1 MAPRSS
7 NEKAAAK
14 FAAAHCV
21 CRIHYG
27 IPGACCGCFL
37 LGYFPMERRF
47 PGLFLQGGSSMT
59 PCDYSALRE
68 AAVRLLRLGL
78 RLQTV
83 IPLALP
89 AESYP
94 ATKQNRKTGQRE
106 VQHDKNGKPLPAYVG
121 KNPSFWK
128 ANGTPTLKSH
138 KKAVDESELLARIE
152 VAERLEK
159 PIGLALILDED
170 LVSIDFDAKHY
181 CSVQALEEDW
191 MNLVDRYQ
199 LLAGTRMERTPSGG
213 VHIYVRVTDRMA
225 SWKRPGGGL
234 HCNFTT
240 EQGGPHRGEVLAGTR
255 VSVCAPTRNGKGP
268 YELINPEAAY
278 CFVEVPDLASI
289 GIYPEVKAASE
300 PTVPPPSRP
309 ASERQTP
316 TGMNT
321 IPQLADLIG
330 SKAQDVL
337 AGGRPYGGNS
347 SAADDRSL
355 QLTGFVKELWSWHN
369 LLLQQGL
376 RFEGDPDELL
386 ARAIAA
392 LDIGDKAERVLA
404 SIDRAG
410 CGHSH
415 PDRAQRH
422 YAWLAGDRSRH
433 RDGRGE
439 SRGTTSRAA
448 GDPPPDPT
456 KPSPLSREACRDR
469 VREAVAAHQ
478 SPTELELLLGELVDE
493 AELHPQELRQLLAA
507 VRLEAEQRDVLL
519 QEASALEQNLARH
532 QARAPIT
539 LDRLFPPTL
548 AEALRRITEHLPYCD
563 HVVATAYLAGVSG
576 LVKLGT
582 TICGNPYTDFV
593 TPANLYVATVGRS
606 GQKKTPLEK
615 LLVRRPA
622 QELKREMAAAN
633 SRAMESWREQCKD
646 CKNKDERPPKPVAIY
661 LQVQDYTGEAFVQQL
676 QELDKRGLSVLVLR
690 DELSGLFG
698 AMNAYRSGRGS
709 DEQQL
714 LELFD
719 GQAYTSLRVSA
730 GDRSYD
736 RCQVSIYGAI
746 QPGVLRELI
755 KGGDP
760 SGKWARFLF
769 SPLPEN
775 TVPLPT
781 AISAE
786 GVAAVNRANED
797 LQIYARRI
805 YTMSAQRYQLDPEAI
820 EAFSAYEHD
829 KQIQAQQARL
839 DAQGALYGKS
849 AGKVLRVAVL
859 LHLLQ
864 LAVLNE
870 PGEGEVPV
878 ATLQRAIE
886 LVDAMDDWA
895 LGFHEQAAA
904 GEEEGG
910 VSSLM
915 RRIHTLAR
923 KVRSAVTWGQLR
935 QQMNAKEKKG
945 IDAGLAE
952 QAMQALAE
960 LGVGEVSEGPRGGLL
975 YRATV
980 DLPA

>member
-1 MAPRSS
+1 M
-7 NEKAAAK
+7 N
-14 FAAAHCV
+14 
-21 CRIHYG
+21 
-27 IPGACCGCFL
+27 
-37 LGYFPMERRF
+37 
-47 PGLFLQGGSSMT
+47 
-59 PCDYSALRE
+59 PCAYSALKE
-68 AAVRLLRLGL
+68 AAVRLMRLRLSM
-78 RLQTV
+78 QTV
-83 IPLALP
+83 IPVALP

-94 ATKQNRKTGQRE
+94 ATRKNRTTGRRDIQR
-106 VQHDKNGKPLPAYVG
+106 DKNGKHLPAYVG

-128 ANGTPTLKSH
+128 ADGTPTQTSH
-138 KKAVDESELLARIE
+138 RKAVDEAELLARID
-152 VAERLEK
+152 VAERLGK
-159 PIGLALILDED
+159 PIGLAVIPSTD
-170 LVSIDFDAKHY
+170 VVVIDFDRKNYPSQEA
-181 CSVQALEEDW
+181 C
-191 MNLVDRYQ
+191 DREWLG
-199 LLAGTRMERTPSGG
+199 LLDLYPELTQTRIERTPGGG
-213 VHIYVRVTDRMA
+213 VHIYVRPADGMA
-225 SWKRPGGGL
+225 SWRSAAGKLHCQFTPVPGGA
-234 HCNFTT
+234 
-240 EQGGPHRGEVLAGTR
+240 HRGEVLAGTR
-255 VSVCAPTRNGKGP
+255 VCVCAPTRNGAGA
-268 YELINPEAAY
+268 YELVNPDHAY
-278 CFVEVPDLASI
+278 SVVEVPDLASI
-289 GIYPEVKAASE
+289 GIYPKVNATHE
-300 PTVPPPSRP
+300 PTVPPPRP
-309 ASERQTP
+309 ASERRAP
-316 TGMNT
+316 NGLNT

-337 AGGRPYGGNS
+337 AGRRPYGGDS

-369 LLLQQGL
+369 LLLEQGL
-376 RFEGDPDELL
+376 RFEGDPDQLL
-386 ARAIAA
+386 SQAIAA
-392 LDIGDKAERVLA
+392 LDISDKAERVLE
-404 SIDRAG
+404 SIIRAD
-410 CGHSH
+410 CRHRD
-415 PDRAQRH
+415 PDRAERH
-422 YAWLAGDRSRH
+422 YAWLAGDHSR
-433 RDGRGE
+433 RWGDRGDGQ
-439 SRGTTSRAA
+439 GTSSGVC
-448 GDPPPDPT
+448 GDPASDPSKPP
-456 KPSPLSREACRDR
+456 PLSREECRDR
-469 VREAVAAHQ
+469 LRDAVAAHR
-478 SPTELELLLGELVDE
+478 SPTEVELLLGELVDE
-493 AELHPQELRQLLAA
+493 SKLHPQELRQLLAA
-507 VRLEAEQRDVLL
+507 VRIEAEQRDVLQ
-519 QEASALEQNLARH
+519 QEASALEEDLARH

-539 LDRLFPPTL
+539 LDRLFPAPL
-548 AEALRRITEHLPYCD
+548 AEAIRRITEHLPYCD

-622 QELKREMAAAN
+622 QELRREMAAAN
-633 SRAMESWREQCKD
+633 SRAMEAWREQCKG

-661 LQVQDYTGEAFVQQL
+661 LQIQDYTGEAFVQQL

-690 DELSGLFG
+690 DELAGLFG

-781 AISAE
+781 AVSAE

-797 LQIYARRI
+797 LQVYARRI
-805 YTMSAQRYQLDPEAI
+805 YTMPAQRYQLDLEAI

-849 AGKVLRVAVL
+849 AGKVLRVALL

-923 KVRSAVTWGQLR
+923 KAKGAVSWTQLR
-935 QQMNAKEKKG
+935 QQMSGREKKG
-945 IDAGLAE
+945 TNAALAD

-960 LGVGEVSEGPRGGLL
+960 LGVGEVCEGPRGGLL
-975 YRATV
+975 YRATA
-980 DLPA
+980 DLPI

>member
-1 MAPRSS
+1 
-7 NEKAAAK
+7 
-14 FAAAHCV
+14 
-21 CRIHYG
+21 
-27 IPGACCGCFL
+27 
-37 LGYFPMERRF
+37 
-47 PGLFLQGGSSMT
+47 MT
-59 PCDYSALRE
+59 PCDYGALRE
-68 AAVRLLRLGL
+68 EARRLMALGL
-78 RLQTV
+78 NLQTV
-83 IPLALP
+83 IPITLP
-89 AESYP
+89 ASEYP
-94 ATKQNRKTGQRE
+94 ATKRNPRTGEREIQRNRDGSPR
-106 VQHDKNGKPLPAYVG
+106 PAYGG
-121 KNPSFWK
+121 KNPSFWL
-128 ANGTPTLKSH
+128 ANGQPRLASH
-138 KKAVDESELLARIE
+138 REPLSAQDLLTRIE
-152 VAERLEK
+152 WAERRDQ
-159 PIGLALILDED
+159 PIGLAVIPSTD
-170 LVSIDFDAKHY
+170 VVVIDFDRKNY
-181 CSVQALEEDW
+181 PSQEALDDEW
-191 MNLVDRYQ
+191 FG
-199 LLAGTRMERTPSGG
+199 LLDLHPELTNTRIERTPGGG
-213 VHIYVRVTDRMA
+213 VHIYVRPADGMA
-225 SWKRPGGGL
+225 SWRTGAGKL

-240 EQGGPHRGEVLAGTR
+240 VPGGEHRGEVLAGTR
-255 VSVCAPTRNGKGP
+255 VCVCAPTRSGSGG
-268 YELINPEAAY
+268 YELINQDAAHH
-278 CFVEVPDLASI
+278 FLEVPDLASI
-289 GIYPEVKAASE
+289 GIFPEVRAASE
-300 PTVPPPSRP
+300 MINRPPAMTSTEQQAPTDVD
-309 ASERQTP
+309 
-316 TGMNT
+316 T
-321 IPQLADLIG
+321 IPRLGELIG
-330 SKAQDVL
+330 SKAQDLL
-337 AGGRPYGGNS
+337 AGRRPYGKD
-347 SAADDRSL
+347 AAAAADRSL

-369 LLLQQGL
+369 FLQERRL
-376 RFEGDPDELL
+376 RFEGNPDQLL
-386 ARAIAA
+386 EQAIAA
-392 LDIGDKAERVLA
+392 LDIGDKSERVLA
-404 SIDRAG
+404 SIARAD
-410 CGHSH
+410 CRHSD

-422 YAWLAGDRSRH
+422 YDWLVGDRTQRW
-433 RDGRGE
+433 RGRGD
-439 SRGTTSRAA
+439 SPGSSSGVSGDAA
-448 GDPPPDPT
+448 SEPT
-456 KPSPLSREACRDR
+456 KPAPLSREECRDR
-469 VREAVAAHQ
+469 LRAAVAAHQ
-478 SPTELELLLGELVDE
+478 SPTELELLIGDLVD
-493 AELHPQELRQLLAA
+493 ASELHPQELRQLLAA
-507 VRLEAEQRDVLL
+507 VRQEEEQRDVLL
-519 QEASALEQNLARH
+519 QEASALEVDLARY
-532 QARAPIT
+532 QARVPIT
-539 LDRLFPPTL
+539 LDRLFPSAL

-633 SRAMESWREQCKD
+633 TRAMEAWREQCKG
-646 CKNKDERPPKPVAIY
+646 CKTKDERPPKPVAIY

-676 QELDKRGLSVLVLR
+676 QALDKRGLSVLVLR

-786 GVAAVNRANED
+786 GLAAVNQANQD
-797 LQIYARRI
+797 LQVYARRI
-805 YTMSAQRYQLDPEAI
+805 YTMPAKRYLLDLEAI
-820 EAFSAYEHD
+820 EAFGAYEHN

-859 LHLLQ
+859 LHLLE

-904 GEEEGG
+904 GDEQGG

-923 KVRSAVTWGQLR
+923 KARSAVTWGQLR

-975 YRATV
+975 YRATG

>member
-1 MAPRSS
+1 MNPC
-7 NEKAAAK
+7 K
-14 FAAAHCV
+14 
-21 CRIHYG
+21 YG
-27 IPGACCGCFL
+27 
-37 LGYFPMERRF
+37 
-47 PGLFLQGGSSMT
+47 
-59 PCDYSALRE
+59 ALRE
-68 AAVRLLRLGL
+68 AVVCLLRLGL
-78 RLQTV
+78 SLQTV
-83 IPLALP
+83 IPVALP
-89 AESYP
+89 AETYP
-94 ATKQNRKTGQRE
+94 ATRQNGKTGQRE
-106 VQHDKNGKPLPAYVG
+106 VQRDKNGNPLPAYVG
-121 KNPSFWK
+121 KNPSFWRVD
-128 ANGTPTLKSH
+128 GTPTQTSH
-138 KKAVDESELLARIE
+138 RNVVDEAELLVRIDN
-152 VAERLEK
+152 AERLRK
-159 PIGLALILDED
+159 PIGLAVVLSAD
-170 LVSIDFDAKHY
+170 VVVIDFDRKNYPSQEA
-181 CSVQALEEDW
+181 CEDAW
-191 MNLVDRYQ
+191 MG
-199 LLAGTRMERTPSGG
+199 LLDLYPELTETRIERTPGGG
-213 VHIYVRVTDRMA
+213 VHIYVRPADGMD
-225 SWKRPGGGL
+225 SWRTTAGSL

-240 EQGGPHRGEVLAGTR
+240 VVGGEHCGEVLAGTR
-255 VSVCAPTRNGKGP
+255 VCVCAPTRTGAGQ
-268 YELINPEAAY
+268 YELVNPDYAY
-278 CFVEVPDLASI
+278 NFVEVQNLASI
-289 GIYPEVKAASE
+289 GIHPKVRASTTAE
-300 PTVPPPSRP
+300 PQQRVEMTSKVGTQP
-309 ASERQTP
+309 ANPAEAPR
-316 TGMNT
+316 
-321 IPQLADLIG
+321 LVDLIG
-330 SKAQDVL
+330 SKAQEVL
-337 AGGRPYGGNS
+337 KGGCPYGGDA
-347 SAADDRSL
+347 SAAADRSL
-355 QLTGFVKELWSWHN
+355 QLTGFAKELWSWHN
-369 LLLQQGL
+369 ILLEQGL
-376 RFEGDPDELL
+376 GFEGDPDQLL
-386 ARAIAA
+386 VQAIAA
-392 LDIGDKAERVLA
+392 LDIDDKAERVLA
-404 SIDRAG
+404 SIIRAD
-410 CGHSH
+410 CRHRD

-422 YAWLAGDRSRH
+422 YAWLAGDRTRH
-433 RDGRGE
+433 GRRPAE
-439 SRGTTSRAA
+439 SHGTTSGASSNA
-448 GDPPPDPT
+448 PSDPSKAP
-456 KPSPLSREACRDR
+456 PLSREECRDR
-469 VREAVAAHQ
+469 FRDAVAAHR
-478 SPTELELLLGELVDE
+478 SPTELELLLGGLVDE
-493 AELHPQELRQLLAA
+493 SELHPQELRQLLAA
-507 VRLEAEQRDVLL
+507 VRIEEEQRDVLL
-519 QEASALEQNLARH
+519 QEASALEEDLARH

-539 LDRLFPPTL
+539 LDRLFPPPL
-548 AEALRRITEHLPYCD
+548 AEAIRRITEHLPYCD
-563 HVVATAYLAGVSG
+563 HVVATAYLAGFSG

-622 QELKREMAAAN
+622 QELEREMAAAN
-633 SRAMESWREQCKD
+633 TRALEAWREQCKG
-646 CKNKDERPPKPVAIY
+646 CKTKDERPPKPVAIY
-661 LQVQDYTGEAFVQQL
+661 LQPQEYTGEAFVQQL

-719 GQAYTSLRVSA
+719 GQAYTSLRVTA

-781 AISAE
+781 AITAE
-786 GVAAVNRANED
+786 GVAAVNRANQD
-797 LQIYARRI
+797 LQVYARRI
-805 YTMSAQRYQLDPEAI
+805 YTMPAQRYQLDLEAI
-820 EAFSAYEHD
+820 EAFSAYEHN

-923 KVRSAVTWGQLR
+923 KAKGAVSWTQLR
-935 QQMNAKEKKG
+935 QQMSGREKKG
-945 IDAGLAE
+945 TNAALAD
-952 QAMQALAE
+952 QAMRALAE
-960 LGVGEVSEGPRGGLL
+960 LGVGEVCEGPRGGLL
-975 YRATV
+975 YRATA
-980 DLPA
+980 DLPM

>member
-1 MAPRSS
+1 MSS
-7 NEKAAAK
+7 
-14 FAAAHCV
+14 
-21 CRIHYG
+21 
-27 IPGACCGCFL
+27 
-37 LGYFPMERRF
+37 
-47 PGLFLQGGSSMT
+47 
-59 PCDYSALRE
+59 CDYGALRE
-68 AAVRLLRLGL
+68 AVGHLSRLRLS
-78 RLQTV
+78 LQTV
-83 IPLALP
+83 IPVALP

-94 ATKQNRKTGQRE
+94 VTRLNRQTGQRE
-106 VQHDKNGKPLPAYVG
+106 VQRDKNGQPLPAFVG
-121 KNPSFWK
+121 KNPSFWLADGEPRLTSQSK
-128 ANGTPTLKSH
+128 PADEPEVLKR
-138 KKAVDESELLARIE
+138 LE
-152 VAERLEK
+152 VAERLGR
-159 PIGLALILDED
+159 PIGLAIIPSTD
-170 LVSIDFDAKHY
+170 VVVIDFDRKNY
-181 CSVQALEEDW
+181 PSQEALDQDW
-191 MNLVDRYQ
+191 MR
-199 LLAGTRMERTPSGG
+199 LLDLSPELTQTRIERTPGGG
-213 VHIYVRVTDRMA
+213 VHIYVRPADGMA
-225 SWKRPGGGL
+225 SWRNAAGKQ

-240 EQGGPHRGEVLAGTR
+240 IPGGEHRGEVLAGTR
-255 VSVCAPTRNGKGP
+255 VCVCAPTRNGKGP

-278 CFVEVPDLASI
+278 CFMEVPDLASI
-289 GIYPEVKAASE
+289 GIYPEVKAA
-300 PTVPPPSRP
+300 PDPAAPPPSLSSTP
-309 ASERQTP
+309 ASERRAP
-316 TGMNT
+316 TDEST

-330 SKAQDVL
+330 HKAQEVL
-337 AGGRPYGGNS
+337 RGGRPYGRDA
-347 SAADDRSL
+347 SAAADRSL

-369 LLLQQGL
+369 LLLEQGW
-376 RFEGDPDELL
+376 RFEGDPDQLL
-386 ARAIAA
+386 AQAISS

-404 SIDRAG
+404 SIIRAD
-410 CGHSH
+410 CRHRD

-422 YAWLAGDRSRH
+422 YDWLAGDRSR
-433 RDGRGE
+433 RWGGRGGGQ
-439 SRGTTSRAA
+439 STCSGACVDAA
-448 GDPPPDPT
+448 SDPSQPPP
-456 KPSPLSREACRDR
+456 LNREECRDR
-469 VREAVAAHQ
+469 FRDAVAAHR

-493 AELHPQELRQLLAA
+493 SKLHPQELRQLLAA
-507 VRLEAEQRDVLL
+507 VRIEAEQRDVLL
-519 QEASALEQNLARH
+519 QEASALEEDLARH

-539 LDRLFPPTL
+539 LDRLFPPPL
-548 AEALRRITEHLPYCD
+548 AEAIRRITEHLPYCD

-622 QELKREMAAAN
+622 HELKQEMAAAN
-633 SRAMESWREQCKD
+633 TRAMEAWREQCKG
-646 CKNKDERPPKPVAIY
+646 CKTKDERPPKPVAIY
-661 LQVQDYTGEAFVQQL
+661 LQIQDYTGEAFVQQL

-781 AISAE
+781 AVSAE
-786 GVAAVNRANED
+786 GVAAVSRANQD
-797 LQIYARRI
+797 LQSYARRI
-805 YTMSAQRYQLDPEAI
+805 YTMPAQRYQLDLEAI
-820 EAFSAYEHD
+820 DAFSAYEHE

-859 LHLLQ
+859 LHLLE

-870 PGEGEVPV
+870 PGEVEVPV

-904 GEEEGG
+904 DEEEGG

-923 KVRSAVTWGQLR
+923 KARSAVTWGQLR

-945 IDAGLAE
+945 TNAGLAE

-960 LGVGEVSEGPRGGLL
+960 LGVGEVSQGPRGGLQ
-975 YRATV
+975 YRATG

>member
-1 MAPRSS
+1 M
-7 NEKAAAK
+7 N
-14 FAAAHCV
+14 
-21 CRIHYG
+21 
-27 IPGACCGCFL
+27 
-37 LGYFPMERRF
+37 
-47 PGLFLQGGSSMT
+47 

-68 AAVRLLRLGL
+68 ATGHLSRLGL
-78 RLQTV
+78 SLQTV
-83 IPLALP
+83 IPVALP

-94 ATKQNRKTGQRE
+94 VTRQNRATGQRE
-106 VQHDKNGKPLPAYVG
+106 VQRDKNGQPLPAFVG
-121 KNPSFWK
+121 KNPSFWL
-128 ANGTPTLKSH
+128 ADGQPRLTSQSQP
-138 KKAVDESELLARIE
+138 ADESEVLKRLE
-152 VAERLEK
+152 VAERLGR
-159 PIGLALILDED
+159 PIGLAIIPSKD
-170 LVSIDFDAKHY
+170 VVVIDFDRKNY
-181 CSVQALEEDW
+181 PSQEALDQDW
-191 MNLVDRYQ
+191 MRLLDRCPE
-199 LLAGTRMERTPSGG
+199 LTHTRMERTPSGG
-213 VHIYVRVTDRMA
+213 VHIYVRVTDRMV
-225 SWKRPGGGL
+225 SWQRPGGGL

-278 CFVEVPDLASI
+278 RFVEVPDLASI
-289 GIYPEVKAASE
+289 GIFPEVKTAPEAIA
-300 PTVPPPSRP
+300 PPPSRA
-309 ASERQTP
+309 ASERQAP
-316 TGMNT
+316 SGVNT
-321 IPQLADLIG
+321 NPRLVDLIG

-337 AGGRPYGGNS
+337 RGGRPYGGDA
-347 SAADDRSL
+347 SAAADRSL

-369 LLLQQGL
+369 LLLEQGWK
-376 RFEGDPDELL
+376 FEGDPDQLL
-386 ARAIAA
+386 AQAIAA
-392 LDIGDKAERVLA
+392 LDIGEKAERVLA
-404 SIDRAG
+404 SIIRAD
-410 CGHSH
+410 CRHRD

-422 YAWLAGDRSRH
+422 YAWLAGDRSR
-433 RDGRGE
+433 RWGGRGE
-439 SRGTTSRAA
+439 GQGTSSGAC
-448 GDPPPDPT
+448 GDASSDPSKPP
-456 KPSPLSREACRDR
+456 PLSREECRDR
-469 VREAVAAHQ
+469 LRDAVAAHR
-478 SPTELELLLGELVDE
+478 SPTELELLLGELVDA

-507 VRLEAEQRDVLL
+507 VRLEEEQRDVLL
-519 QEASALEQNLARH
+519 QEASALEEDLARH
-532 QARAPIT
+532 LARAPIT
-539 LDRLFPPTL
+539 LDRLFPSPL

-563 HVVATAYLAGVSG
+563 HVVATAYLAGISG

-633 SRAMESWREQCKD
+633 TRAMEAWREQCKG
-646 CKNKDERPPKPVAIY
+646 CKTKDERPPKPVAIY
-661 LQVQDYTGEAFVQQL
+661 LQIQDYTGEAFVQQL

-786 GVAAVNRANED
+786 GVAAVSRANQD
-797 LQIYARRI
+797 LQVYARRI
-805 YTMSAQRYQLDPEAI
+805 YTMPAQRYQLDLVAI

-829 KQIQAQQARL
+829 KQIHAQQARL

-849 AGKVLRVAVL
+849 AGKVLRVAAL
-859 LHLLQ
+859 LHLLE

-870 PGEGEVPV
+870 QGEVEVPV
-878 ATLQRAIE
+878 TTLQRAIE

-904 GEEEGG
+904 GDEEGG

-923 KVRSAVTWGQLR
+923 KARSAVTWGQLR
-935 QQMNAKEKKG
+935 QQMNSKEKKG
-945 IDAGLAE
+945 TNAGLAE

-975 YRATV
+975 YRATG

>member
-1 MAPRSS
+1 MADSS
-7 NEKAAAK
+7 
-14 FAAAHCV
+14 C
-21 CRIHYG
+21 YD
-27 IPGACCGCFL
+27 L
-37 LGYFPMERRF
+37 
-47 PGLFLQGGSSMT
+47 
-59 PCDYSALRE
+59 LRE
-68 AAVRLLRLGL
+68 EVHQLSAQGVQ
-78 RLQTV
+78 LQTIISV
-83 IPLALP
+83 ELP
-89 AESYP
+89 AQVFP
-94 ATKQNRKTGQRE
+94 RRRKNTATSNWE
-106 VQHDKNGKPLPAYVG
+106 PVLKNGALQPAITG
-121 KNPSFWK
+121 KNPSFWCPD
-128 ANGTPTLKSH
+128 GEPRLISH
-138 KKAVDESELLARIE
+138 ACPVQPEELLERITT
-152 VAERLEK
+152 AERLGKE
-159 PIGLALILDED
+159 IGLAVIPGGELT
-170 LVSIDFDAKHY
+170 SIDFDTKHY
-181 CSVQALEEDW
+181 CSVQELEQDW
-191 MNLVDRYQ
+191 MALVDRYPV
-199 LLAGTRMERTPSGG
+199 LTGTRMERTPSGG
-213 VHIYVRVTDRMA
+213 VHVYVRVTDRMA

-240 EQGGPHRGEVLAGTR
+240 EQSGPHRGEVLAGTR

-289 GIYPEVKAASE
+289 GIYPEVKAAPE
-300 PTVPPPSRP
+300 PAAPSP
-309 ASERQTP
+309 LLPSASERRAL
-316 TGMNT
+316 TGAST
-321 IPQLADLIG
+321 LPQLADLIG

-337 AGGRPYGGNS
+337 TGGRPYGGDA
-347 SAADDRSL
+347 SAAADRSL

-369 LLLQQGL
+369 LLLEQGL
-376 RFEGDPDELL
+376 RFEGDPDQLL
-386 ARAIAA
+386 AQAIAA

-410 CGHSH
+410 CRHRD

-422 YAWLAGDRSRH
+422 YAWLAGDRSR
-433 RDGRGE
+433 RWGGRGE
-439 SRGTTSRAA
+439 SQGLSSGASA
-448 GDPPPDPT
+448 DASSDPSKPP
-456 KPSPLSREACRDR
+456 PLSREECRDR
-469 VREAVAAHQ
+469 LREAVAAHQ
-478 SPTELELLLGELVDE
+478 SPTELELLLGELVDA

-507 VRLEAEQRDVLL
+507 VRLEEEQRDVLL
-519 QEASALEQNLARH
+519 QEASALEEDLARH

-539 LDRLFPPTL
+539 LDRLFPPAL
-548 AEALRRITEHLPYCD
+548 AEALRRITEHLPYCG

-582 TICGNPYTDFV
+582 TICGNPYTEFV

-606 GQKKTPLEK
+606 GQKKTPLET

-622 QELKREMAAAN
+622 YALKREMADAN
-633 SRAMESWREQCKD
+633 SRAMEHWREQCNG
-646 CKNKDERPPKPVAIY
+646 CKTKNERPPKPAPIY

-676 QELDKRGLSVLVLR
+676 QELDKQGLSVLVLR

-698 AMNAYRSGRGS
+698 SMNAYRSGRGS

-719 GQAYTSLRVSA
+719 GQAFTSLRVSA

-736 RCQVSIYGAI
+736 RCQVSIYGGI

-769 SPLPEN
+769 SPLPEH

-781 AISAE
+781 VISNE
-786 GVAAVNRANED
+786 GVAAVNGANQD
-797 LQIYARRI
+797 LQDYARRI
-805 YTMSAQRYQLDPEAI
+805 YMMPAQRYQLDREAI

-864 LAVLNE
+864 LAVQRE
-870 PGEGEVPV
+870 SSEVSVPLT
-878 ATLQRAIE
+878 TLQRAIE
-886 LVDAMDDWA
+886 LVDFLDDWA
-895 LGFHEQAAA
+895 LGFHQQAAA
-904 GEEEGG
+904 AAEQGG

-923 KVRSAVTWGQLR
+923 KDRSAVSWAQLR
-935 QQMNAKEKKG
+935 QQMHSKEKKG
-945 IDAGLAE
+945 INVALAE
-952 QAMQALAE
+952 QCMRALAE
-960 LGVGEVSEGPRGGLL
+960 LGVGVLSEGPRGGLL
-975 YRATV
+975 YRVTRE
-980 DLPA
+980 LPT

>member
-1 MAPRSS
+1 MSS
-7 NEKAAAK
+7 CE
-14 FAAAHCV
+14 
-21 CRIHYG
+21 
-27 IPGACCGCFL
+27 
-37 LGYFPMERRF
+37 
-47 PGLFLQGGSSMT
+47 
-59 PCDYSALRE
+59 YSALKD
-68 AAVRLLRLGL
+68 AAQRLMQVGL

-83 IPLALP
+83 IPIALP
-89 AESYP
+89 ADDYP
-94 ATKQNRKTGQRE
+94 VTKLNRVTGKWE
-106 VQHDKNGKPLPAYVG
+106 VQLGKDGKPRPAFVG
-121 KNPSFWK
+121 KNPSHWL
-128 ANGTPTLKSH
+128 ANGEPRLVSH
-138 KKAVDESELLARIE
+138 RQSLAWGELFECLQ
-152 VAERLEK
+152 VAERLNK
-159 PIGLALILDED
+159 PIGLAVIPSTD
-170 LVSIDFDAKHY
+170 VVVIDFDRKNYA
-181 CSVQALEEDW
+181 SQEELDGEW
-191 MNLVDRYQ
+191 LGLLDRYPD
-199 LLAGTRMERTPSGG
+199 LARTRIERTPGGG
-213 VHIYVRVTDRMA
+213 VHIYVKPTDEMQ
-225 SWKRPGGGL
+225 SWCTSAGKL
-234 HCNFTT
+234 HCNFAT

-268 YELINPEAAY
+268 YELINHEAAY

-289 GIYPEVKAASE
+289 GIFPAVRAA
-300 PTVPPPSRP
+300 PGKTAPLPATPSN
-309 ASERQTP
+309 ERQVRM
-316 TGMNT
+316 GLST
-321 IPQLADLIG
+321 IPRLADLIG
-330 SKAQDVL
+330 SKAQDLL
-337 AGGRPYGGNS
+337 AGGRPYGKD
-347 SAADDRSL
+347 AAAAADRSL

-369 LLLQQGL
+369 FLQEGGL
-376 RFEGDPDELL
+376 RFEGDPDLL
-386 ARAIAA
+386 LEQVIAG
-392 LDIGDKAERVLA
+392 LDIGDKAERVLG

-410 CGHSH
+410 CRPSN

-422 YAWLAGDRSRH
+422 YDWLAGDRTR
-433 RDGRGE
+433 RWRGRGE
-439 SRGTTSRAA
+439 SKDASSGASADA
-448 GDPPPDPT
+448 SSDPS
-456 KPSPLSREACRDR
+456 KPLPLSREECRDR
-469 VREAVAAHQ
+469 LREAVAAHQ
-478 SPTELELLLGELVDE
+478 SPTELALLLGELVDA
-493 AELHPQELRQLLAA
+493 AELHPHELWQLLAA
-507 VRLEAEQRDVLL
+507 VRLEEEQRDVLL
-519 QEASALEQNLARH
+519 QEASALEEDLARH

-539 LDRLFPPTL
+539 LDRLFPLPL
-548 AEALRRITEHLPYCD
+548 ADALRRITEYLPYCD
-563 HVVATAYLAGVSG
+563 HVVATAYLAGISG

-615 LLVRRPA
+615 LLVRRPVH
-622 QELKREMAAAN
+622 ELKREMAAAN
-633 SRAMESWREQCKD
+633 TRAMESWREQCKG
-646 CKNKDERPPKPVAIY
+646 CKTKDERPPKPVAIY
-661 LQVQDYTGEAFVQQL
+661 LQIQDYTGEAFVQQL

-698 AMNAYRSGRGS
+698 SMNAYRSGRGS

-769 SPLPEN
+769 SPLPDN

-781 AISAE
+781 AISPE
-786 GVAAVNRANED
+786 GVAAVNGANQA
-797 LQIYARRI
+797 LQAYARRI
-805 YTMSAQRYQLDPEAI
+805 YTMPAQRYQLDLEAI
-820 EAFSAYEHD
+820 ETFSVYEHL
-829 KQIQAQQARL
+829 KQVQAQQARL

-859 LHLLQ
+859 LHLLE

-870 PGEGEVPV
+870 QGEVEVPV
-878 ATLQRAIE
+878 TTLQRAIE

-904 GEEEGG
+904 GDEEGG

-923 KVRSAVTWGQLR
+923 KARIAVTWGQLR
-935 QQMNAKEKKG
+935 QQMNSKEKKG
-945 IDAGLAE
+945 TNAALAE

-975 YRATV
+975 YRATG

>member
-1 MAPRSS
+1 MSEP
-7 NEKAAAK
+7 
-14 FAAAHCV
+14 
-21 CRIHYG
+21 
-27 IPGACCGCFL
+27 
-37 LGYFPMERRF
+37 
-47 PGLFLQGGSSMT
+47 
-59 PCDYSALRE
+59 SAYDLLRE
-68 AAVRLLRLGL
+68 EVRQLSAQGIQ
-78 RLQTV
+78 LQTI
-83 IPLALP
+83 IPVELP
-89 AESYP
+89 AEICP
-94 ATKQNRKTGQRE
+94 RRRKNQATGE
-106 VQHDKNGKPLPAYVG
+106 WEPVLKNGALQPAITG
-121 KNPSFWK
+121 KNPSFWR
-128 ANGTPTLKSH
+128 ADGEPQLISH
-138 KKAVDESELLARIE
+138 ARPVSPEVLLERIAI
-152 VAERLEK
+152 AERLGKE
-159 PIGLALILDED
+159 IGLAVIPGGD
-170 LVSIDFDAKHY
+170 LTSIDFDTKHY
-181 CSVQALEEDW
+181 GSVQELEEDW
-191 MNLVDRYQ
+191 VNLVDRYPV
-199 LLAGTRMERTPSGG
+199 LTGTRMERTPTGG
-213 VHIYVRVTDRMA
+213 VHVYVRVTDRMA
-225 SWKRPGGGL
+225 SWKRHGGGL

-240 EQGGPHRGEVLAGTR
+240 EQGGPHRGEVLAGMR

-289 GIYPEVKAASE
+289 GIYPEVKAAPE
-300 PTVPPPSRP
+300 PAAPPPPPPLPSP
-309 ASERQTP
+309 SASERRAP
-316 TGMNT
+316 TGVIT

-337 AGGRPYGGNS
+337 TGGQPYGGD
-347 SAADDRSL
+347 AAAAADRSL

-369 LLLQQGL
+369 LLLEQGW
-376 RFEGDPDELL
+376 RFEGDPDQLL
-386 ARAIAA
+386 AQAIAV

-404 SIDRAG
+404 SIIRAD
-410 CGHSH
+410 CRHRD
-415 PDRAQRH
+415 PDKAQRH
-422 YAWLAGDRSRH
+422 YVWLAGDRTR
-433 RDGRGE
+433 RWGGRGE
-439 SRGTTSRAA
+439 GA
-448 GDPPPDPT
+448 GSSSGASADASSDPSQPPA
-456 KPSPLSREACRDR
+456 LSREECRDR
-469 VREAVAAHQ
+469 FRDAVAAHR
-478 SPTELELLLGELVDE
+478 SPTELELLLGEL
-493 AELHPQELRQLLAA
+493 AEESQLHPQELRQLLAA
-507 VRLEAEQRDVLL
+507 VRLEEEQRDVLL
-519 QEASALEQNLARH
+519 QEASALEEDLARH

-539 LDRLFPPTL
+539 LDRLFPPPL
-548 AEALRRITEHLPYCD
+548 AEAIRRITEHLPYCD

-633 SRAMESWREQCKD
+633 TRAMEGWREQCKG
-646 CKNKDERPPKPVAIY
+646 CKTKDERPPKPVAIY
-661 LQVQDYTGEAFVQQL
+661 LQIQDYTGEAFVQQL

-781 AISAE
+781 EISAE
-786 GVAAVNRANED
+786 GVAAVNRANQD
-797 LQIYARRI
+797 LQVYARRI
-805 YTMSAQRYQLDPEAI
+805 YTMPAQRYQLNLEAI

-859 LHLLQ
+859 LHLLE

-904 GEEEGG
+904 GDERGG

-915 RRIHTLAR
+915 RRIHSLAR
-923 KVRSAVTWGQLR
+923 KARSAVTWGQLR

-975 YRATV
+975 YRATG

>member
-1 MAPRSS
+1 MSEP
-7 NEKAAAK
+7 
-14 FAAAHCV
+14 
-21 CRIHYG
+21 
-27 IPGACCGCFL
+27 
-37 LGYFPMERRF
+37 
-47 PGLFLQGGSSMT
+47 
-59 PCDYSALRE
+59 SAYDLLRE
-68 AAVRLLRLGL
+68 EVRQLSAQGIQ
-78 RLQTV
+78 LQTI
-83 IPLALP
+83 IPVELP
-89 AESYP
+89 AEICP
-94 ATKQNRKTGQRE
+94 RRRKNQATGE
-106 VQHDKNGKPLPAYVG
+106 WEPVLKNGALQPAITG
-121 KNPSFWK
+121 KNPSFWR
-128 ANGTPTLKSH
+128 ADGEPQLISH
-138 KKAVDESELLARIE
+138 ARPVSPEVLLERIAI
-152 VAERLEK
+152 AERLGKE
-159 PIGLALILDED
+159 IGLAVIPGGD
-170 LVSIDFDAKHY
+170 LTSIDFDTKHY
-181 CSVQALEEDW
+181 GSVQELEEDW
-191 MNLVDRYQ
+191 VSLVDRYPV
-199 LLAGTRMERTPSGG
+199 LTGTRMERTPTGG
-213 VHIYVRVTDRMA
+213 VHVYVRVTDRMA

-240 EQGGPHRGEVLAGTR
+240 EQGGPHRGEVLAGMR

-289 GIYPEVKAASE
+289 GIYPEVKAAPE
-300 PTVPPPSRP
+300 PAAPPSPSLP
-309 ASERQTP
+309 ASERRAP
-316 TGMNT
+316 TGVST

-337 AGGRPYGGNS
+337 TGGRPYGGD
-347 SAADDRSL
+347 AAAAADRSL

-369 LLLQQGL
+369 LLLEQGW
-376 RFEGDPDELL
+376 RFEGDPDQLL
-386 ARAIAA
+386 TQAIAA

-404 SIDRAG
+404 SIIRAD
-410 CGHSH
+410 CRHRD
-415 PDRAQRH
+415 PDKAQRH
-422 YAWLAGDRSRH
+422 YAWLAGDRTR
-433 RDGRGE
+433 RWGGRGE
-439 SRGTTSRAA
+439 GEGSSSGASADA
-448 GDPPPDPT
+448 SSDPSKPPA
-456 KPSPLSREACRDR
+456 LSREECRDR
-469 VREAVAAHQ
+469 FRDAVAAHR

-493 AELHPQELRQLLAA
+493 SQLHPQELRQLLAA
-507 VRLEAEQRDVLL
+507 VRLEEEQRDVLL
-519 QEASALEQNLARH
+519 QEASALEEDLARH

-539 LDRLFPPTL
+539 LDRLFPPPL
-548 AEALRRITEHLPYCD
+548 AEAIRRITEHLPYCD

-615 LLVRRPA
+615 LLVRHPA
-622 QELKREMAAAN
+622 KELKREMAAAN
-633 SRAMESWREQCKD
+633 TRAREAWREQCRGVKR
-646 CKNKDERPPKPVAIY
+646 KDERPPEPVAIY

-769 SPLPEN
+769 SPLPEI

-781 AISAE
+781 HITAE
-786 GVAAVNRANED
+786 GVAAVNRANQD
-797 LQIYARRI
+797 LQVYARRI
-805 YTMSAQRYQLDPEAI
+805 YTMPARRYQLDLEAI

-859 LHLLQ
+859 LHLLE

-870 PGEGEVPV
+870 PGEGEIPV

-886 LVDAMDDWA
+886 LVDAMDGWA

-904 GEEEGG
+904 GDEQGG

-923 KVRSAVTWGQLR
+923 KARSAVTWGQLR
-935 QQMNAKEKKG
+935 QRMNAKEKKG

-975 YRATV
+975 YRATG

>member
-1 MAPRSS
+1 MSEP
-7 NEKAAAK
+7 
-14 FAAAHCV
+14 
-21 CRIHYG
+21 
-27 IPGACCGCFL
+27 
-37 LGYFPMERRF
+37 
-47 PGLFLQGGSSMT
+47 
-59 PCDYSALRE
+59 SAYDLLRE
-68 AAVRLLRLGL
+68 EVSRLSSQGIQ
-78 RLQTV
+78 LQTI
-83 IPLALP
+83 IPVELP
-89 AESYP
+89 AELCPRRRKSQATGEWEPVLKSGALQP
-94 ATKQNRKTGQRE
+94 AIT
-106 VQHDKNGKPLPAYVG
+106 G
-121 KNPSFWK
+121 KNPSFWR
-128 ANGTPTLKSH
+128 GDGEPQLISH
-138 KKAVDESELLARIE
+138 ARPVPPEMLLERIAI
-152 VAERLEK
+152 AERLGKE
-159 PIGLALILDED
+159 IGLAVIPGGDV
-170 LVSIDFDAKHY
+170 VSIDFDTKHY
-181 CSVQALEEDW
+181 GSVQNLEEDW
-191 MNLVDRYQ
+191 MNLVDRYPV
-199 LLAGTRMERTPSGG
+199 LADTRMERTPSGG
-213 VHIYVRVTDRMA
+213 VHIYVRVTDRMV
-225 SWKRPGGGL
+225 SWQRPGGGL

-278 CFVEVPDLASI
+278 RFMEVPDLASI
-289 GIYPEVKAASE
+289 GIFPEVKVAPEPAAPS
-300 PTVPPPSRP
+300 PPLLPPS
-309 ASERQTP
+309 ASERRAP
-316 TGMNT
+316 TGVST
-321 IPQLADLIG
+321 CPQLADLIG
-330 SKAQDVL
+330 SKAQDLL
-337 AGGRPYGGNS
+337 AGGRPYGGDA
-347 SAADDRSL
+347 SAAADRSL

-369 LLLQQGL
+369 LLLDQGL
-376 RFEGDPDELL
+376 RFEGDPDQLL
-386 ARAIAA
+386 GQAIAA

-410 CGHSH
+410 CRPSD
-415 PDRAQRH
+415 PDKAERH
-422 YAWLAGDRSRH
+422 YAWLSGDRTR
-433 RDGRGE
+433 RWRGRGE
-439 SRGTTSRAA
+439 SQGASSGASA
-448 GDPPPDPT
+448 DASSGPSKPP
-456 KPSPLSREACRDR
+456 PLSREECRDR
-469 VREAVAAHQ
+469 LREAVAAHQ
-478 SPTELELLLGELVDE
+478 SPTELELLLGDLVDA

-507 VRLEAEQRDVLL
+507 VRLEEEQRDVLL
-519 QEASALEQNLARH
+519 QEASALEEDLARH

-539 LDRLFPPTL
+539 LDRLFPLPL
-548 AEALRRITEHLPYCD
+548 ADALKRITEYLPYCD
-563 HVVATAYLAGVSG
+563 HVVATAYLAGISG

-593 TPANLYVATVGRS
+593 TPANLYVPTVGRS

-622 QELKREMAAAN
+622 HELKREMAAAN
-633 SRAMESWREQCKD
+633 TRAMEAWREQCRG
-646 CKNKDERPPKPVAIY
+646 CKTKDERPPKPVAIY
-661 LQVQDYTGEAFVQQL
+661 LQIQDYTGEAFVQQL

-698 AMNAYRSGRGS
+698 SMNAYRSGRGS

-775 TVPLPT
+775 TVPLPI
-781 AISAE
+781 AISDE
-786 GVAAVNRANED
+786 GVAAVNGANQA
-797 LQIYARRI
+797 LQAYARRI
-805 YTMSAQRYQLDPEAI
+805 YTMPAHRYQLDLEAI
-820 EAFSAYEHD
+820 EAFSVYEHN

-859 LHLLQ
+859 LHLLE

-870 PGEGEVPV
+870 QGELEVPV

-886 LVDAMDDWA
+886 LVDTMDDWA

-904 GEEEGG
+904 GDEEGG

-923 KVRSAVTWGQLR
+923 KARSAVTWGQLR
-935 QQMNAKEKKG
+935 QQMNSKEKKG
-945 IDAGLAE
+945 TNAGLAE

-975 YRATV
+975 YRATG

>member
-1 MAPRSS
+1 
-7 NEKAAAK
+7 
-14 FAAAHCV
+14 
-21 CRIHYG
+21 
-27 IPGACCGCFL
+27 
-37 LGYFPMERRF
+37 
-47 PGLFLQGGSSMT
+47 
-59 PCDYSALRE
+59 
-68 AAVRLLRLGL
+68 
-78 RLQTV
+78 
-83 IPLALP
+83 
-89 AESYP
+89 
-94 ATKQNRKTGQRE
+94 
-106 VQHDKNGKPLPAYVG
+106 
-121 KNPSFWK
+121 
-128 ANGTPTLKSH
+128 
-138 KKAVDESELLARIE
+138 
-152 VAERLEK
+152 
-159 PIGLALILDED
+159 
-170 LVSIDFDAKHY
+170 
-181 CSVQALEEDW
+181 
-191 MNLVDRYQ
+191 MNLVDRYPV
-199 LLAGTRMERTPSGG
+199 LADTRMERTPSGG
-213 VHIYVRVTDRMA
+213 VHIYVRVTDRMV
-225 SWKRPGGGL
+225 SWQRPGGGL

-278 CFVEVPDLASI
+278 RFVEVPDLASI
-289 GIYPEVKAASE
+289 GIFPEVKTAPEAIA
-300 PTVPPPSRP
+300 PPPSLA
-309 ASERQTP
+309 ASERQAP
-316 TGMNT
+316 SGVNT
-321 IPQLADLIG
+321 NPRLVDLIG

-337 AGGRPYGGNS
+337 RGGRPYGGDA
-347 SAADDRSL
+347 SAAADRSL

-369 LLLQQGL
+369 LLLDQGL
-376 RFEGDPDELL
+376 RFEGDPDQLL
-386 ARAIAA
+386 GQAIAA

-410 CGHSH
+410 CRPSD
-415 PDRAQRH
+415 PDKAERH
-422 YAWLAGDRSRH
+422 YAWLAGDRTR
-433 RDGRGE
+433 RWRGRGE
-439 SRGTTSRAA
+439 SKGASSGASA
-448 GDPPPDPT
+448 DASSGPSKPP
-456 KPSPLSREACRDR
+456 PLSREECRDR
-469 VREAVAAHQ
+469 LREAVAAHQ
-478 SPTELELLLGELVDE
+478 SPTELELLLGDLVDA

-507 VRLEAEQRDVLL
+507 VRLEEEQRDVLL
-519 QEASALEQNLARH
+519 QEASALEEDLARH

-539 LDRLFPPTL
+539 LDRLFPLPL
-548 AEALRRITEHLPYCD
+548 ADALKRITEYLPYCD
-563 HVVATAYLAGVSG
+563 HVVATAYLAGISG

-622 QELKREMAAAN
+622 HELKREMAAAN
-633 SRAMESWREQCKD
+633 TRAMEAWREQCRG
-646 CKNKDERPPKPVAIY
+646 CKTKDERPPKPVAIY
-661 LQVQDYTGEAFVQQL
+661 LQIQDYTGEAFVQQL

-698 AMNAYRSGRGS
+698 SMNAYRSGRGS

-781 AISAE
+781 LISDE
-786 GVAAVNRANED
+786 GVAAVNGANQA
-797 LQIYARRI
+797 LQAYARRI
-805 YTMSAQRYQLDPEAI
+805 YTMPAHRYQLDLEAI
-820 EAFSAYEHD
+820 EAFSVYEHN

-859 LHLLQ
+859 LHLLE

-870 PGEGEVPV
+870 QGEVEVPV

-886 LVDAMDDWA
+886 LVDTMDDWA

-904 GEEEGG
+904 GDEEGG

-923 KVRSAVTWGQLR
+923 KARSAVTWGQLR
-935 QQMNAKEKKG
+935 QQMNSKEKKG
-945 IDAGLAE
+945 TNAALAE

-975 YRATV
+975 YRATGE
-980 DLPA
+980 LPA

>member
-1 MAPRSS
+1 
-7 NEKAAAK
+7 
-14 FAAAHCV
+14 
-21 CRIHYG
+21 
-27 IPGACCGCFL
+27 
-37 LGYFPMERRF
+37 
-47 PGLFLQGGSSMT
+47 MT
-59 PCDYSALRE
+59 PCDYGALRE
-68 AAVRLLRLGL
+68 AAGRLAQLGL
-78 RLQTV
+78 SLQTV
-83 IPLALP
+83 IPVALP

-94 ATKQNRKTGQRE
+94 ATRKNGTTGQRE
-106 VQHDKNGKPLPAYVG
+106 IQRDKNGKPLPAYVG

-128 ANGTPTLKSH
+128 ANGTPTQTSH
-138 KKAVDESELLARIE
+138 RKAVDEAELLARID
-152 VAERLEK
+152 VAERLGK
-159 PIGLALILDED
+159 PIGLAVIPSTD
-170 LVSIDFDAKHY
+170 VVVIDFDRKSYPSQEA
-181 CSVQALEEDW
+181 C
-191 MNLVDRYQ
+191 DREWLG
-199 LLAGTRMERTPSGG
+199 LLDLYPELTQTRIERTPGGG
-213 VHIYVRVTDRMA
+213 VHIYVRPADGMA
-225 SWKRPGGGL
+225 SWRSAAGKLHCQFTPVPGG
-234 HCNFTT
+234 
-240 EQGGPHRGEVLAGTR
+240 EHRGEVLAGTR
-255 VSVCAPTRNGKGP
+255 VCVCAPTRSGAGA
-268 YELINPEAAY
+268 YELVNPDHAY
-278 CFVEVPDLASI
+278 SVVEVPDLASI
-289 GIYPEVKAASE
+289 GIYTKVNATPE
-300 PTVPPPSRP
+300 PTVPPSSRP
-309 ASERQTP
+309 ASERRAP
-316 TGMNT
+316 NGLNT

-330 SKAQDVL
+330 SRAQEVL
-337 AGGRPYGGNS
+337 RGGRPYGADA
-347 SAADDRSL
+347 SAAADRSL

-369 LLLQQGL
+369 LLLEQGW
-376 RFEGDPDELL
+376 RFEGDPDQLL
-386 ARAIAA
+386 AQAIAA

-404 SIDRAG
+404 SITRAD
-410 CGHSH
+410 CRHRD
-415 PDRAQRH
+415 PDRAERH
-422 YAWLAGDRSRH
+422 YAWLAGDRSR
-433 RDGRGE
+433 RWGGRGGGQ
-439 SRGTTSRAA
+439 GTSSGVCGTAA
-448 GDPPPDPT
+448 ADPSKPP
-456 KPSPLSREACRDR
+456 PLSREECRDR
-469 VREAVAAHQ
+469 FRDAVAAHR
-478 SPTELELLLGELVDE
+478 SPTEVELLLGELVDE
-493 AELHPQELRQLLAA
+493 SQLHPQELRQLLAA
-507 VRLEAEQRDVLL
+507 VRIEAEQRDVLQ
-519 QEASALEQNLARH
+519 QEASALEEDLARH

-539 LDRLFPPTL
+539 LDRLFPAPL
-548 AEALRRITEHLPYCD
+548 AEAIRRITEHLPYCD

-622 QELKREMAAAN
+622 QELRREMAAAN
-633 SRAMESWREQCKD
+633 SRAMETWREQCKG

-661 LQVQDYTGEAFVQQL
+661 LQIQDYTGEAFVQQL

-690 DELSGLFG
+690 DELAGLFG

-786 GVAAVNRANED
+786 GVAAVNRANQD
-797 LQIYARRI
+797 LQVYARRI
-805 YTMSAQRYQLDPEAI
+805 YTMPAQRYQLDLEAI

-923 KVRSAVTWGQLR
+923 KARGAVSWTQLR
-935 QQMNAKEKKG
+935 QQMSGREKKG
-945 IDAGLAE
+945 TNAALAD
-952 QAMQALAE
+952 QAMRALAE
-960 LGVGEVSEGPRGGLL
+960 LGVGEVCEGPRGGLL
-975 YRATV
+975 YRATA
-980 DLPA
+980 DLPM

>member
-1 MAPRSS
+1 MAEP
-7 NEKAAAK
+7 
-14 FAAAHCV
+14 
-21 CRIHYG
+21 
-27 IPGACCGCFL
+27 
-37 LGYFPMERRF
+37 
-47 PGLFLQGGSSMT
+47 
-59 PCDYSALRE
+59 SAYDLLRE
-68 AAVRLLRLGL
+68 EVRQLSAQGIQ
-78 RLQTV
+78 LQTI
-83 IPLALP
+83 IPVELP
-89 AESYP
+89 AEICPRRRKNP
-94 ATKQNRKTGQRE
+94 ATGE
-106 VQHDKNGKPLPAYVG
+106 WEPVLKNGALQPAITG
-121 KNPSFWK
+121 KNPSFWR
-128 ANGTPTLKSH
+128 ADGEPQLISH
-138 KKAVDESELLARIE
+138 ARPVKPEVLLERIAI
-152 VAERLEK
+152 AERLGKE
-159 PIGLALILDED
+159 IGLAVIPGGD
-170 LVSIDFDAKHY
+170 LTSIDFDTKHY
-181 CSVQALEEDW
+181 GSVQELEQDW
-191 MNLVDRYQ
+191 MALVDRYPV
-199 LLAGTRMERTPSGG
+199 LTGTRMERTPSGG
-213 VHIYVRVTDRMA
+213 IHVYVRVRDRMA

-240 EQGGPHRGEVLAGTR
+240 KQGGRHRGEVLAGTR

-289 GIYPEVKAASE
+289 GIYPEVKAAPE
-300 PTVPPPSRP
+300 PAAPSPSVPSPP
-309 ASERQTP
+309 ASARQAP
-316 TGMNT
+316 TGEST

-330 SKAQDVL
+330 SKAQEVL
-337 AGGRPYGGNS
+337 RGGRPYGGDG
-347 SAADDRSL
+347 SAAADRSL

-369 LLLQQGL
+369 LLLEQGW
-376 RFEGDPDELL
+376 RFEGDPDQLL
-386 ARAIAA
+386 AQAIAA

-404 SIDRAG
+404 SIIRAD
-410 CGHSH
+410 CRHRD
-415 PDRAQRH
+415 PDRAERH
-422 YAWLAGDRSRH
+422 YAWLAGDRSR
-433 RDGRGE
+433 RWGGRGDGQG
-439 SRGTTSRAA
+439 SSSGVCGTAA
-448 GDPPPDPT
+448 SDPSQPP
-456 KPSPLSREACRDR
+456 PLSREECRDR
-469 VREAVAAHQ
+469 FRDAVAAHR
-478 SPTELELLLGELVDE
+478 SPTEVELLLGELVDE
-493 AELHPQELRQLLAA
+493 SQLHHQELRQLLAA
-507 VRLEAEQRDVLL
+507 VRIEAEQRDVLQ
-519 QEASALEQNLARH
+519 QEASALEEDLARH

-539 LDRLFPPTL
+539 LDGLFPAPL
-548 AEALRRITEHLPYCD
+548 AEAIRRITEHLPYCD

-622 QELKREMAAAN
+622 QELRREMAAAN
-633 SRAMESWREQCKD
+633 SRAMETWREQCKG

-661 LQVQDYTGEAFVQQL
+661 LQIQDYTGEAFVQQL

-690 DELSGLFG
+690 DELAGLFG

-781 AISAE
+781 AVSAE

-797 LQIYARRI
+797 LQAYARRI
-805 YTMSAQRYQLDPEAI
+805 YTMPAQRYQLDLEAI

-859 LHLLQ
+859 LHLLE

-923 KVRSAVTWGQLR
+923 KARSAVTWGQLR

-960 LGVGEVSEGPRGGLL
+960 LGVGEVSQGPRGGLL
-975 YRATV
+975 YRATG

>member
-1 MAPRSS
+1 MSEP
-7 NEKAAAK
+7 
-14 FAAAHCV
+14 
-21 CRIHYG
+21 
-27 IPGACCGCFL
+27 
-37 LGYFPMERRF
+37 
-47 PGLFLQGGSSMT
+47 
-59 PCDYSALRE
+59 SAYDLLRE
-68 AAVRLLRLGL
+68 EVSRLSSQGIQ
-78 RLQTV
+78 LQTI
-83 IPLALP
+83 IPVELP
-89 AESYP
+89 AELCPRRRKSQATGEWEPVLKSGALQP
-94 ATKQNRKTGQRE
+94 AIT
-106 VQHDKNGKPLPAYVG
+106 G
-121 KNPSFWK
+121 KNPSFWR
-128 ANGTPTLKSH
+128 GDGEPQLISH
-138 KKAVDESELLARIE
+138 ARPVPPEMLLERIAI
-152 VAERLEK
+152 AERLGKE
-159 PIGLALILDED
+159 IGLAVIPGGDV
-170 LVSIDFDAKHY
+170 VSIDFDTKHY
-181 CSVQALEEDW
+181 GSVQKLEEDW
-191 MNLVDRYQ
+191 MNLVDRYPV
-199 LLAGTRMERTPSGG
+199 LADTRMERTPSGG
-213 VHIYVRVTDRMA
+213 VHIYVRVTDRMV
-225 SWKRPGGGL
+225 SWQRPGGGL

-278 CFVEVPDLASI
+278 RFMEVPDLASI
-289 GIYPEVKAASE
+289 GIFPEVKVAPEPAAPS
-300 PTVPPPSRP
+300 PPLLPPP
-309 ASERQTP
+309 ASERRAP
-316 TGMNT
+316 TGVST
-321 IPQLADLIG
+321 CPQLADLIG

-337 AGGRPYGGNS
+337 AGGRPYGGDA
-347 SAADDRSL
+347 SAAADRSL

-369 LLLQQGL
+369 LLLDQGL
-376 RFEGDPDELL
+376 RFEGDPDQLL
-386 ARAIAA
+386 GQAIAA

-410 CGHSH
+410 CRPSD
-415 PDRAQRH
+415 PDKAERH
-422 YAWLAGDRSRH
+422 YAWLSGDRTR
-433 RDGRGE
+433 RWRGRGE
-439 SRGTTSRAA
+439 SQGASSGASA
-448 GDPPPDPT
+448 DASSGPSKPP
-456 KPSPLSREACRDR
+456 PLSREECRDR
-469 VREAVAAHQ
+469 LREAVAAHQ
-478 SPTELELLLGELVDE
+478 SPTELELLLGDLVDA

-507 VRLEAEQRDVLL
+507 VRLEEEQRDVLL
-519 QEASALEQNLARH
+519 QEASALEEDLARH

-539 LDRLFPPTL
+539 LDRLFPLSL
-548 AEALRRITEHLPYCD
+548 ADALKRITEYLPYCD
-563 HVVATAYLAGVSG
+563 HVVATAYLAGISG

-622 QELKREMAAAN
+622 HELKREMAAAN
-633 SRAMESWREQCKD
+633 TRAMEAWREQCRG
-646 CKNKDERPPKPVAIY
+646 CKTKDERPPKPVAIY
-661 LQVQDYTGEAFVQQL
+661 LQIQDYTGEAFVQQL

-698 AMNAYRSGRGS
+698 SMNAYRSGRGS

-781 AISAE
+781 LISDE
-786 GVAAVNRANED
+786 GVAAVNGANQA
-797 LQIYARRI
+797 LQAYARRI
-805 YTMSAQRYQLDPEAI
+805 YTMPAHRYQLDLEAI
-820 EAFSAYEHD
+820 EAFSVYEHN

-859 LHLLQ
+859 LHLLE

-870 PGEGEVPV
+870 QGEVEVPV
-878 ATLQRAIE
+878 TTLQRAIE

-923 KVRSAVTWGQLR
+923 KARSAVTWGQLR
-935 QQMNAKEKKG
+935 QQMNSKEKKG
-945 IDAGLAE
+945 TNAALAE

-975 YRATV
+975 YRATGE
-980 DLPA
+980 LPA

>member
-1 MAPRSS
+1 M
-7 NEKAAAK
+7 N
-14 FAAAHCV
+14 
-21 CRIHYG
+21 
-27 IPGACCGCFL
+27 
-37 LGYFPMERRF
+37 
-47 PGLFLQGGSSMT
+47 

-68 AAVRLLRLGL
+68 ATGHLSRLGL
-78 RLQTV
+78 SLQTV
-83 IPLALP
+83 IPVALP

-94 ATKQNRKTGQRE
+94 VTRKNSTTGQRE
-106 VQHDKNGKPLPAYVG
+106 IQRDKNGQPLPAFVG
-121 KNPSFWK
+121 KNPSFWL
-128 ANGTPTLKSH
+128 ADGQPRLTSQSQP
-138 KKAVDESELLARIE
+138 ADESEVLKRLE
-152 VAERLEK
+152 VAERLQQ
-159 PIGLALILDED
+159 PIGLAVIPSTD
-170 LVSIDFDAKHY
+170 VVVIDFDRKNY
-181 CSVQALEEDW
+181 PSQEALDQDW
-191 MNLVDRYQ
+191 MRLVDLCPELTQ
-199 LLAGTRMERTPSGG
+199 TRMERTPSGG
-213 VHIYVRVTDRMA
+213 VHIYVRVTDRMV
-225 SWKRPGGGL
+225 SWQRPGGGL

-278 CFVEVPDLASI
+278 RFVEVPDLASI
-289 GIYPEVKAASE
+289 GIYPEVKAAPE
-300 PTVPPPSRP
+300 PAAPTPPLPSSP
-309 ASERQTP
+309 ASERRAP
-316 TGMNT
+316 AGVST

-330 SKAQDVL
+330 SKAQDLL
-337 AGGRPYGGNS
+337 AGGRPYGGDA
-347 SAADDRSL
+347 SAAADRSL

-369 LLLQQGL
+369 LLLDQGL
-376 RFEGDPDELL
+376 RFEGDPDQLL
-386 ARAIAA
+386 GQAIAA

-410 CGHSH
+410 CRPSD
-415 PDRAQRH
+415 PDKAERH
-422 YAWLAGDRSRH
+422 YAWLAGDRTR
-433 RDGRGE
+433 RWRGRGE
-439 SRGTTSRAA
+439 SQGASSGASA
-448 GDPPPDPT
+448 DASSDPSKPP
-456 KPSPLSREACRDR
+456 PLSREECRDR
-469 VREAVAAHQ
+469 LREAVAAHQ
-478 SPTELELLLGELVDE
+478 SPTELELLLGDLVDA

-507 VRLEAEQRDVLL
+507 VRLEEEQRDVLL
-519 QEASALEQNLARH
+519 QEASALEEDLARH

-539 LDRLFPPTL
+539 LDRLFPLPL
-548 AEALRRITEHLPYCD
+548 ADALKRITEYLPYCD
-563 HVVATAYLAGVSG
+563 HVVATAYLAGISG

-622 QELKREMAAAN
+622 HELKREMAAAN
-633 SRAMESWREQCKD
+633 TRAMEAWREQCRGCKTKD
-646 CKNKDERPPKPVAIY
+646 DRPPMPVAIY
-661 LQVQDYTGEAFVQQL
+661 LQIQDYTGEAFVQQL

-698 AMNAYRSGRGS
+698 SMNAYRSGRGS

-781 AISAE
+781 LISDE
-786 GVAAVNRANED
+786 GVAAVNGANQA
-797 LQIYARRI
+797 LQAYARRI
-805 YTMSAQRYQLDPEAI
+805 YTMPAHHYQLDLEAI
-820 EAFSAYEHD
+820 EAFSVYEYN

-859 LHLLQ
+859 LHLLE

-870 PGEGEVPV
+870 QGEVEVPV

-904 GEEEGG
+904 GDEEGG

-923 KVRSAVTWGQLR
+923 KARSAVTWGQLR

-945 IDAGLAE
+945 TNAGLAE

-975 YRATV
+975 YRATG
-980 DLPA
+980 DLPS

>member
-1 MAPRSS
+1 
-7 NEKAAAK
+7 
-14 FAAAHCV
+14 
-21 CRIHYG
+21 
-27 IPGACCGCFL
+27 
-37 LGYFPMERRF
+37 
-47 PGLFLQGGSSMT
+47 MT
-59 PCDYSALRE
+59 PCDYGAIRE
-68 AAVRLLRLGL
+68 AAGHLAQLGL
-78 RLQTV
+78 SLQTV
-83 IPLALP
+83 IPVELP
-89 AESYP
+89 TELYP
-94 ATKQNRKTGQRE
+94 KSRKNQATGE
-106 VQHDKNGKPLPAYVG
+106 WEPVLKNGALQPAITG
-121 KNPSFWK
+121 KNPSFWRADGK
-128 ANGTPTLKSH
+128 PQLISH
-138 KKAVDESELLARIE
+138 ARLVQPKVLLERIAI
-152 VAERLEK
+152 AERLGKEL
-159 PIGLALILDED
+159 GLAIIPSKDV
-170 LVSIDFDAKHY
+170 VSIDFDTKNY
-181 CSVQALEEDW
+181 DSVQHLEADW
-191 MNLVDRYQ
+191 MALLDRFPV
-199 LLAGTRMERTPSGG
+199 LTGTRMERTPSGG
-213 VHIYVRVTDRMA
+213 LHIYVRVTDRMA
-225 SWKRPGGGL
+225 SWQRPGGGL
-234 HCNFTT
+234 YCQFTT
-240 EQGGPHRGEVLAGTR
+240 KQGDDDPHRGEVLAGTR

-289 GIYPEVKAASE
+289 GIYPKVKAAPE
-300 PTVPPPSRP
+300 PAAPQQSLPSPP
-309 ASERQTP
+309 ASARQAA
-316 TGMNT
+316 TGEST

-330 SKAQDVL
+330 SKAQEVL
-337 AGGRPYGGNS
+337 RGGRPYGGDG
-347 SAADDRSL
+347 SAAADRSL

-369 LLLQQGL
+369 LLLEQGW
-376 RFEGDPDELL
+376 RFEGDPDQLL
-386 ARAIAA
+386 AQAIAA

-404 SIDRAG
+404 SIIRAD
-410 CGHSH
+410 CRHRD
-415 PDRAQRH
+415 PNRAQRH
-422 YAWLAGDRSRH
+422 YAWLAGNRSHHWGGRGDGYSTNSSA
-433 RDGRGE
+433 RDGDV
-439 SRGTTSRAA
+439 S
-448 GDPPPDPT
+448 DPKKPP
-456 KPSPLSREACRDR
+456 PLSREECRDR
-469 VREAVAAHQ
+469 LRDAVAAHR
-478 SPTELELLLGELVDE
+478 SPTELELLLGKLVDE
-493 AELHPQELRQLLAA
+493 SQLHPQELRQLLAA
-507 VRLEAEQRDVLL
+507 VRLEDEQRDVLR
-519 QEASALEQNLARH
+519 QEASALEENLARQ

-539 LDRLFPPTL
+539 LDRLFPPPL
-548 AEALRRITEHLPYCD
+548 AEAIRRITEHLPYCD

-582 TICGNPYTDFV
+582 SICGNPYTDFV

-622 QELKREMAAAN
+622 QELKQEMAAAN
-633 SRAMESWREQCKD
+633 TRAMESWREQCKS

-661 LQVQDYTGEAFVQQL
+661 LQIQDYTGEAFVQQL

-730 GDRSYD
+730 GDRSYE

-781 AISAE
+781 AVSAE

-797 LQIYARRI
+797 LQAYARRI
-805 YTMSAQRYQLDPEAI
+805 YTMPPQRYQLDLDAI
-820 EAFSAYEHD
+820 VAFSAYEHD

-859 LHLLQ
+859 LHLLE

-870 PGEGEVPV
+870 PGAVEVPV

-904 GEEEGG
+904 VEEEGG

-923 KVRSAVTWGQLR
+923 NAKGAASWTQLR
-935 QQMNAKEKKG
+935 QQMSGREKRGINA
-945 IDAGLAE
+945 ALAD
-952 QAMQALAE
+952 QAMRALDQ
-960 LGVGEVSEGPRGGLL
+960 LGVGKVCKGPRGGLL
-975 YRATV
+975 YRATA
-980 DLPA
+980 DLPM

>member
-1 MAPRSS
+1 MSEP
-7 NEKAAAK
+7 
-14 FAAAHCV
+14 
-21 CRIHYG
+21 
-27 IPGACCGCFL
+27 
-37 LGYFPMERRF
+37 
-47 PGLFLQGGSSMT
+47 
-59 PCDYSALRE
+59 SAYDLLRE
-68 AAVRLLRLGL
+68 EVRQLSAQGIQ
-78 RLQTV
+78 LQTI
-83 IPLALP
+83 IPVELP
-89 AESYP
+89 AEICP
-94 ATKQNRKTGQRE
+94 RRRKNQATGE
-106 VQHDKNGKPLPAYVG
+106 WEPVLKNGALQPAITG
-121 KNPSFWK
+121 KNPSFWR
-128 ANGTPTLKSH
+128 ADGEPQLISH
-138 KKAVDESELLARIE
+138 ARPVSPEVLLERIAI
-152 VAERLEK
+152 AERLGKE
-159 PIGLALILDED
+159 IGLAVIPGGD
-170 LVSIDFDAKHY
+170 LTSIDFDTKHY
-181 CSVQALEEDW
+181 GSVQELEEDW
-191 MNLVDRYQ
+191 VNLVDRYPE
-199 LLAGTRMERTPSGG
+199 LTGTRMERTPTGG
-213 VHIYVRVTDRMA
+213 VHVYVRVTDRMA

-240 EQGGPHRGEVLAGTR
+240 EQGGPHRGEVLAGMR

-289 GIYPEVKAASE
+289 GIYPEVKAAPE
-300 PTVPPPSRP
+300 PAAPPPPLPLPP
-309 ASERQTP
+309 ASERRAP
-316 TGMNT
+316 TGAST

-330 SKAQDVL
+330 SKAQLVL
-337 AGGRPYGGNS
+337 TGGRPYGGD
-347 SAADDRSL
+347 AAAAADRSL

-369 LLLQQGL
+369 LLLEQGW
-376 RFEGDPDELL
+376 RFEGDPDQLL
-386 ARAIAA
+386 AQAIAA

-404 SIDRAG
+404 SIIRAD
-410 CGHSH
+410 CRHRN
-415 PDRAQRH
+415 PDKAQRH
-422 YAWLAGDRSRH
+422 YAWLAGDRTR
-433 RDGRGE
+433 RWGGRGE
-439 SRGTTSRAA
+439 GEGSSSGASADSA
-448 GDPPPDPT
+448 SDPSKPP
-456 KPSPLSREACRDR
+456 PLSREECRDR
-469 VREAVAAHQ
+469 FRDAIAAHR
-478 SPTELELLLGELVDE
+478 SPTELELLLGELGDE
-493 AELHPQELRQLLAA
+493 SDLHPHELRQLLAA
-507 VRLEAEQRDVLL
+507 VRIEQDQRDVLL
-519 QEASALEQNLARH
+519 QEASALEEDLARH

-539 LDRLFPPTL
+539 LDRLFPPPL
-548 AEALRRITEHLPYCD
+548 AETIRRITEHLPYCD

-576 LVKLGT
+576 MVKLGT

-622 QELKREMAAAN
+622 QELKREMAAVN
-633 SRAMESWREQCKD
+633 TRAMETWREQCKG
-646 CKNKDERPPKPVAIY
+646 CKTKDERPPKPVAIY

-781 AISAE
+781 DISAE
-786 GVAAVNRANED
+786 GVAAVNRANQD
-797 LQIYARRI
+797 LQVYARRI
-805 YTMSAQRYQLDPEAI
+805 YTMPAQRYQLDLEAI

-859 LHLLQ
+859 LHLLE

-904 GEEEGG
+904 GDEQGG

-915 RRIHTLAR
+915 RRIHSLAR
-923 KVRSAVTWGQLR
+923 KARSAVSWGQLR

-960 LGVGEVSEGPRGGLL
+960 LGVGQVSEGPRGGLL
-975 YRATV
+975 YRATG
-980 DLPA
+980 DLPT

>member
-1 MAPRSS
+1 M
-7 NEKAAAK
+7 
-14 FAAAHCV
+14 
-21 CRIHYG
+21 I
-27 IPGACCGCFL
+27 AC
-37 LGYFPMERRF
+37 E
-47 PGLFLQGGSSMT
+47 
-59 PCDYSALRE
+59 YSALRE
-68 AAVRLLRLGL
+68 ATGRLARLRLS
-78 RLQTV
+78 LQTV

-89 AESYP
+89 ADDFPQTRLNS
-94 ATKQNRKTGQRE
+94 TTGQRE
-106 VQHDKNGKPLPAYVG
+106 IQRDRNGQPLPAFVG
-121 KNPSFWK
+121 KNPSFWL
-128 ANGTPTLKSH
+128 ADGQPRLTSQSQP
-138 KKAVDESELLARIE
+138 AVESEVLKRLAI
-152 VAERLEK
+152 AERLGR
-159 PIGLALILDED
+159 PIGLAVIPSKE
-170 LVSIDFDAKHY
+170 VVVIDFDRKNY
-181 CSVQALEEDW
+181 PTQEALDQDW
-191 MNLVDRYQ
+191 MR
-199 LLAGTRMERTPSGG
+199 LLDLYPELTETRIERTPGGG
-213 VHIYVRVTDRMA
+213 VHIYLRLADGMD
-225 SWKRPGGGL
+225 SWRTAAGKL

-240 EQGGPHRGEVLAGTR
+240 VPGGEHRGEVLAGTR
-255 VSVCAPTRNGKGP
+255 VCVCAPTSNGSGV

-278 CFVEVPDLASI
+278 SFAEVPDLASI
-289 GIYPEVKAASE
+289 GIYPEVKAAPE
-300 PTVPPPSRP
+300 PAAPSPPLPSPP
-309 ASERQTP
+309 ASERRAP
-316 TGMNT
+316 TGAST

-337 AGGRPYGGNS
+337 RGGRPYGGE
-347 SAADDRSL
+347 AAAAADRSL

-369 LLLQQGL
+369 FLQERGL
-376 RFEGDPDELL
+376 QFEGDPNQLL
-386 ARAIAA
+386 AQAIAG

-410 CGHSH
+410 CRPGN

-422 YAWLAGDRSRH
+422 YAWLAGDRSPRW
-433 RDGRGE
+433 GRCCEGQ
-439 SRGTTSRAA
+439 GTGNGASADAST
-448 GDPPPDPT
+448 DPSKPP
-456 KPSPLSREACRDR
+456 PLSREECRDR
-469 VREAVAAHQ
+469 FRDAVASHQ
-478 SPTELELLLGELVDE
+478 SPTELELLLGDLVDA

-507 VRLEAEQRDVLL
+507 VRLEEEQRDALL
-519 QEASALEQNLARH
+519 QEASVLEEDLARH

-539 LDRLFPPTL
+539 LDRLFPPPL
-548 AEALRRITEHLPYCD
+548 AEAIRRITEHLPYCD

-633 SRAMESWREQCKD
+633 TRAMEGWREQCNG
-646 CKNKDERPPKPVAIY
+646 CKTKDERPPKPVAIY

-786 GVAAVNRANED
+786 GVAAVSRANQD
-797 LQIYARRI
+797 LQVYARRI
-805 YTMSAQRYQLDPEAI
+805 YTLPAQRYQLDLEAI
-820 EAFSAYEHD
+820 EAFSAYEHN

-839 DAQGALYGKS
+839 DAHGALYGKS

-859 LHLLQ
+859 LHLLE

-870 PGEGEVPV
+870 QGEVEVPV
-878 ATLQRAIE
+878 TTLQRAIE

-904 GEEEGG
+904 GDEQGG

-923 KVRSAVTWGQLR
+923 KARSAVTWGQLR
-935 QQMNAKEKKG
+935 QQMNSKEKKG
-945 IDAGLAE
+945 TNAGLAE

-975 YRATV
+975 YQATGE
-980 DLPA
+980 LPA

>member
-1 MAPRSS
+1 
-7 NEKAAAK
+7 
-14 FAAAHCV
+14 
-21 CRIHYG
+21 
-27 IPGACCGCFL
+27 
-37 LGYFPMERRF
+37 
-47 PGLFLQGGSSMT
+47 
-59 PCDYSALRE
+59 
-68 AAVRLLRLGL
+68 
-78 RLQTV
+78 
-83 IPLALP
+83 
-89 AESYP
+89 
-94 ATKQNRKTGQRE
+94 
-106 VQHDKNGKPLPAYVG
+106 
-121 KNPSFWK
+121 
-128 ANGTPTLKSH
+128 
-138 KKAVDESELLARIE
+138 
-152 VAERLEK
+152 
-159 PIGLALILDED
+159 
-170 LVSIDFDAKHY
+170 
-181 CSVQALEEDW
+181 
-191 MNLVDRYQ
+191 
-199 LLAGTRMERTPSGG
+199 
-213 VHIYVRVTDRMA
+213 
-225 SWKRPGGGL
+225 
-234 HCNFTT
+234 
-240 EQGGPHRGEVLAGTR
+240 
-255 VSVCAPTRNGKGP
+255 
-268 YELINPEAAY
+268 
-278 CFVEVPDLASI
+278 
-289 GIYPEVKAASE
+289 
-300 PTVPPPSRP
+300 
-309 ASERQTP
+309 
-316 TGMNT
+316 
-321 IPQLADLIG
+321 
-330 SKAQDVL
+330 
-337 AGGRPYGGNS
+337 
-347 SAADDRSL
+347 
-355 QLTGFVKELWSWHN
+355 
-369 LLLQQGL
+369 
-376 RFEGDPDELL
+376 
-386 ARAIAA
+386 
-392 LDIGDKAERVLA
+392 
-404 SIDRAG
+404 
-410 CGHSH
+410 
-415 PDRAQRH
+415 
-422 YAWLAGDRSRH
+422 
-433 RDGRGE
+433 
-439 SRGTTSRAA
+439 
-448 GDPPPDPT
+448 
-456 KPSPLSREACRDR
+456 
-469 VREAVAAHQ
+469 
-478 SPTELELLLGELVDE
+478 
-493 AELHPQELRQLLAA
+493 
-507 VRLEAEQRDVLL
+507 
-519 QEASALEQNLARH
+519 
-532 QARAPIT
+532 
-539 LDRLFPPTL
+539 
-548 AEALRRITEHLPYCD
+548 
-563 HVVATAYLAGVSG
+563 
-576 LVKLGT
+576 
-582 TICGNPYTDFV
+582 
-593 TPANLYVATVGRS
+593 VGRS

-633 SRAMESWREQCKD
+633 TRAMEAWREQCKG
-646 CKNKDERPPKPVAIY
+646 CKTKDERPPKPVAIY

-769 SPLPEN
+769 SPLPEI

-781 AISAE
+781 HITAE
-786 GVAAVNRANED
+786 GVAVVNRANQD
-797 LQIYARRI
+797 LQVYARRI
-805 YTMSAQRYQLDPEAI
+805 YTMPAQRYQLDLEAI

-859 LHLLQ
+859 LHLLE

-904 GEEEGG
+904 GDEQGG

-923 KVRSAVTWGQLR
+923 KARSAVTWGQLR

-975 YRATV
+975 YRATG